1 MKKNRVFIACDSTN
15 IQRIKEIIKKSK
27 TSKLKIGY
35 KFGLEFL
42 NSKNGRKFVS
52 QLKNQITF
60 GDYKFSDIPNT
71 CSSAIKAIKD
81 LKFNYCTIHISSGLE
96 ALKAAKKASGR
107 TKLVGVTILT
117 SLDNKALKEIGFNRD
132 VIKLV
137 YHQAKLANKA
147 KLDAIVCSAQ
157 EVKIVRKVF
166 KKEII
171 TPGIRF
177 NSKLK
182 SNINDQKRVL
192 TPKQAYKN
200 GSDWLVIGRPITK
213 GNIKKNIQTLIL
225 WIFTSNYNTGLHN
238 KIQLAQIR
246 NSG

>member
-1 MKKNRVFIACDSTN
+1 MKKNKIFIACDSPN
-15 IQRIKEIIKKSK
+15 ISRIKEIIKKSK

-96 ALKAAKKASGR
+96 ALKAAKKASGKTR
-107 TKLVGVTILT
+107 LVGVTILT
-117 SLDNKALKEIGFNRD
+117 SLDNKSLQEIGFNKD
-132 VIKLV
+132 VKKLV

-147 KLDAIVCSAQ
+147 KLDALVCSAQ

-213 GNIKKNIQTLIL
+213 GNIKNNIQTLINHL
-225 WIFTSNYNTGLHN
+225 N
-238 KIQLAQIR
+238 
-246 NSG
+246 